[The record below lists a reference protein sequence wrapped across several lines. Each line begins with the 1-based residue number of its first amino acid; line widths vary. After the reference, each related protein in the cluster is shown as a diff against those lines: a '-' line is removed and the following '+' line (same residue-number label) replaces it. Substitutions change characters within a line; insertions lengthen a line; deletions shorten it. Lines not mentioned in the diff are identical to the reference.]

1 MNHWDITRLLLDSA
15 EQGSEVQV
23 KFFITKGAD
32 VNAKD
37 KDGVAALHYA
47 AGRGELSMMK
57 VLIKNGANVNI
68 KNNYGGKTP
77 LHYAVGKGNIEIF
90 KCLINN
96 NANINVKDKSGLT
109 ILHQISDVEKEHINL
124 GKFLIANGM
133 NVNAKCNVG
142 AIPLHLAAY
151 NGYQKLAKLFIENGA
166 NVNAKV
172 KSSFYG
178 INAVTPLD
186 FAEAANEAH
195 ELFGIDSKAAKR
207 KTAGLLL
214 KHGGIRG

>member
-1 MNHWDITRLLLDSA
+1 MKHLEITRLLLDSA
-15 EQGSEVQV
+15 EQGSELQV

-68 KNNYGGKTP
+68 KNNYIGNTP

-96 NANINVKDKSGLT
+96 NANINVKNKNGST
-109 ILHQISDVEKEHINL
+109 ILHQTSDNDKEHIEL
-124 GKFLIANGM
+124 GKFLIVNGM
-133 NVNAKCNVG
+133 NVNAKSNVG
-142 AIPLHLAAY
+142 ATPLHHAAY
-151 NGYQKLAKLFIENGA
+151 NGHQKLAKLFIENGA

-172 KSSFYG
+172 ASSLYG

-207 KTAGLLL
+207 KIAGFLV
-214 KHGGIRG
+214 KHGGTTG